1 LAQKFKNII
10 LLIILILCGLLSL
23 AQCPNANF
31 EFGNFREGD
40 YYVQNDVYEY
50 KVTWKGIDNE
60 PEIIFGHVT
69 VVR

>member
-1 LAQKFKNII
+1 VFKSVELKGEWI
-10 LLIILILCGLLSL
+10 
-23 AQCPNANF
+23 
-31 EFGNFREGD
+31 GNFRGGD